1 MSTPPRPRPPSKRM
15 RLDTTR
21 VDSRKSRST
30 CALAPQAK
38 RFRFSDSSSSSS
50 SNYPLPLYGSS
61 PDRMSFEVLAP
72 GMVGNSQL
80 STCSVAL
87 QRLCVHPPKESST
100 VSPSAV
106 TLPSSSPVSPPQS
119 SPSPCASGIYSPSFS
134 RSPSRT
140 PSPFGVSP

>member
-87 QRLCVHPPKESST
+87 QRLR
-100 VSPSAV
+100 
-106 TLPSSSPVSPPQS
+106 PSSERIFNRFAIGSNIAIILSRITIASITS
-119 SPSPCASGIYSPSFS
+119 SIIALPMCIGDS
-134 RSPSRT
+134 
-140 PSPFGVSP
+140 